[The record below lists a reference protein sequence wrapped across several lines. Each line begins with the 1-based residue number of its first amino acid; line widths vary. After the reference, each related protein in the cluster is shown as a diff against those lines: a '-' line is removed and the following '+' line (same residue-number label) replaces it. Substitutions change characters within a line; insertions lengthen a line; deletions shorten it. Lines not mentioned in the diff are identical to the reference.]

1 MIALTLAEIATAIG
15 GELVSGAPD
24 RVVDGSVETDSRLVG
39 AGSVFFALLG
49 EETDGHRFVPG
60 AAEAGAALVVT
71 ERAVELPEGTD
82 TAQVVVA
89 DGYAA
94 LAALAH
100 EVVARVR
107 ASSADRVDE
116 RGEPAPLRVVGITGS
131 NGKTSTKNMLR
142 TILEQHGATVA
153 PQGSFNNHV
162 GAPVSMLRITHDT
175 RFLVVEMGAS
185 GKGHIAKLVSIAE
198 PDVGVVLKV
207 GLAHAGEF
215 GGIEAT
221 QRAKSEMVTD
231 LPATA
236 TALLNVDDD
245 RVASMRAITDA
256 TVVGFGTSAGADYRI
271 SGIETDRSGTRFT
284 LTAPL
289 LTGTAGL
296 PLARQSGTG
305 GVGPVRP
312 GGDGLD
318 DATDQPGGT
327 DRFPETVDVRLAILG
342 EHHAMNASAAL
353 TVAHLWGVPLAAG
366 AEALASMTRA
376 ERWRMELLQGG
387 PEGVTVINDAYNASP
402 DSMAAA
408 LRTLAQVV
416 RPGERSV
423 AVLGEMAEL
432 GEFSTEEHDTIGRL
446 VVRLNIG
453 QLVVVGPGAAPI
465 HQAATLEGSW
475 DGESVYI
482 EDVDDAVH
490 VLQEMVRPGDVVLV
504 KSSKSAELR
513 FLGDRLGGVT
523 E

>member
-1 MIALTLAEIATAIG
+1 MIALTLAEIATAVG
-15 GELVSGAPD
+15 GELIGGAQATDVAEPGD
-24 RVVDGSVETDSRLVG
+24 LVVEGSVETDSRLVRP
-39 AGSVFFALLG
+39 GSVFFALPG
-49 EETDGHRFVPG
+49 EVTDGRHFVPT
-60 AAEAGAALVVT
+60 ATEAGAALVIT
-71 ERAVELPEGTD
+71 PERVET
-82 TAQVVVA
+82 TAPQIVVA

-100 EVVARVR
+100 EVVTRVR
-107 ASSADRVDE
+107 MASADRVDAE
-116 RGEPAPLRVVGITGS
+116 GRPAPLKVVGITGS

-142 TILEQHGATVA
+142 TILEQHGETVA

-162 GAPVSMLRITHDT
+162 GAPISMLRVTYDT

-185 GKGHIAKLVSIAE
+185 GVGHIAALVRIAE

-231 LPATA
+231 LPASA

-245 RVASMRAITDA
+245 RVASMRDLTAA
-256 TVVGFGTSAGADYRI
+256 QVVGFGTSADADYRI
-271 SGIETDRSGTRFT
+271 TDIETDRSGTRFT
-284 LTAPL
+284 LTAPPVPAGDPSADGGRRGP
-289 LTGTAGL
+289 TPPVPDRRASGETAVPAG
-296 PLARQSGTG
+296 R
-305 GVGPVRP
+305 GP
-312 GGDGLD
+312 DH
-318 DATDQPGGT
+318 
-327 DRFPETVDVRLAILG
+327 VDVRLAILG
-342 EHHAMNASAAL
+342 EHHAMNAAAAL
-353 TVAHLWGVPLAAG
+353 TVAHRWGVPLADG
-366 AEALASMTRA
+366 AAALASMTRA

-402 DSMAAA
+402 DSTAAA
-408 LRTLAQVV
+408 LRTLAQIV
-416 RPGERSV
+416 RPGERTV

-432 GEFSTEEHDTIGRL
+432 GEFSTEEHDRIGRL
-446 VVRLNIG
+446 VVRLGIG
-453 QLVVVGPGAAPI
+453 QLVVVGRGAMPI

-475 DGESVYI
+475 DGESVFI
-482 EDVDDAVH
+482 EDVDDAVRS
-490 VLQEMVRPGDVVLV
+490 LQDMLRPGDVVLV

>member
-1 MIALTLAEIATAIG
+1 MIALTLAEIATAVG
-15 GELVSGAPD
+15 GELIGGAQATDVAEPGD
-24 RVVDGSVETDSRLVG
+24 LVVEGSVETDSRLVG
-39 AGSVFFALLG
+39 PGSVFFALPG
-49 EETDGHRFVPG
+49 EVTDGRRFVP
-60 AAEAGAALVVT
+60 AATEAGAALVIT
-71 ERAVELPEGTD
+71 PERVET
-82 TAQVVVA
+82 TAPQIVVA

-100 EVVARVR
+100 EVVTRVR
-107 ASSADRVDE
+107 MASADRVDAE
-116 RGEPAPLRVVGITGS
+116 GRPAPLKVVGITGS

-142 TILEQHGATVA
+142 TILEQHGETVA

-162 GAPVSMLRITHDT
+162 GAPISMLRVAYET

-185 GKGHIAKLVSIAE
+185 GVGHIAALVRIAE

-231 LPATA
+231 LPASA

-245 RVASMRAITDA
+245 RVASMRELTAA
-256 TVVGFGTSAGADYRI
+256 QVVGFGTSADADYRI
-271 SGIETDRSGTRFT
+271 TGIETDRSGTRFT
-284 LTAPL
+284 LTAPPVPV
-289 LTGTAGL
+289 GDPSAD
-296 PLARQSGTG
+296 G
-305 GVGPVRP
+305 GRP
-312 GGDGLD
+312 GGPDH
-318 DATDQPGGT
+318 
-327 DRFPETVDVRLAILG
+327 VDVRLAILG
-342 EHHAMNASAAL
+342 EHHAMNAAAAL
-353 TVAHLWGVPLAAG
+353 TVAHRWGVPLADG
-366 AEALASMTRA
+366 AAALASMTRA

-402 DSMAAA
+402 DSTAAA
-408 LRTLAQVV
+408 LRTLAQIV
-416 RPGERSV
+416 RPGERTV

-432 GEFSTEEHDTIGRL
+432 GEFSTEEHDRIGRL
-446 VVRLNIG
+446 VVRLGIG
-453 QLVVVGPGAAPI
+453 QLVVVGRGAMPI

-475 DGESVYI
+475 DGESVFI
-482 EDVDDAVH
+482 EDVDDAVRS
-490 VLQEMVRPGDVVLV
+490 LQDMLRPGDVVLV